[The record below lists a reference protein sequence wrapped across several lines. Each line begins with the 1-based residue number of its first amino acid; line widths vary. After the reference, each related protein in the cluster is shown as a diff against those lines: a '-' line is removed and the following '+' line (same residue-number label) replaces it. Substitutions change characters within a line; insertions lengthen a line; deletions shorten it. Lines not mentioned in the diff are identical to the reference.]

1 MKSEAAI
8 SDLGLSYKVVLV
20 GDSGVGK
27 TNLAS
32 RYVFNKFSFENN
44 TTIGVEYFSKNIT
57 FDDIKI
63 KIHIWDSAG
72 QERFRSITKCYY
84 RGAKGA
90 FVVFDITKPESFEN
104 TEKWIEELLNTGDK
118 DLIVYV
124 LGNKVDLDK
133 HRKICFEQAKF
144 KIEQRSKKIIY
155 NLKCLFF
162 GCFFCLVLK

>member
-1 MKSEAAI
+1 MNTNNNLKEIA
-8 SDLGLSYKVVLV
+8 LSFKLVLI

-32 RYVFNKFSFENN
+32 RYIFNKFSFENN
-44 TTIGVEYFSKNIT
+44 TTVGVEYFSKNIIIDNLK
-57 FDDIKI
+57 F

-104 TEKWIEELLNTGDK
+104 TGKWIEELINPGDK
-118 DLIVYV
+118 DLIIYV
-124 LGNKVDLDK
+124 IGNKSDLTLL
-133 HRKICFEQAKF
+133 RKVSYEQAF
-144 KIEQRSKKIIY
+144 QRCEQRSKIY
-155 NLKCLFF
+155 
-162 GCFFCLVLK
+162 

>member
-1 MKSEAAI
+1 MNTNNNLKEIA
-8 SDLGLSYKVVLV
+8 LSFKLVLI

-32 RYVFNKFSFENN
+32 RYIFNKFSFENN
-44 TTIGVEYFSKNIT
+44 TTVGVEYFSKNIIIDNLK
-57 FDDIKI
+57 F

-104 TEKWIEELLNTGDK
+104 TGKWIDELINTGDK
-118 DLIVYV
+118 DLIIYV
-124 LGNKVDLDK
+124 IGNKSDLTLL
-133 HRKICFEQAKF
+133 RKVSYEQAF
-144 KIEQRSKKIIY
+144 QRCEQRSKIY
-155 NLKCLFF
+155 
-162 GCFFCLVLK
+162 

>member
-8 SDLGLSYKVVLV
+8 SDLGLSYKLVLV

-44 TTIGVEYFSKNIT
+44 STIGVEYFSKNII

-124 LGNKVDLDK
+124 LGNKIDLDM
-133 HRKICFEQAKF
+133 HRKTSFEQAKF
-144 KIEQRSKKIIY
+144 KIEQRSK
-155 NLKCLFF
+155 
-162 GCFFCLVLK
+162 